1 MTAKPITLIYLY
13 DADDEEPQYETLPA
27 YLIGEDRALFVSDGQ
42 LWAHEVHQS
51 EADPDIYV
59 GGNEDAGVII
69 AENVNGSAA
78 DVIPALIKRWTS
90 MTALEFIVRD
100 LIAAPLLEL
109 GLTI

>member
-1 MTAKPITLIYLY
+1 M
-13 DADDEEPQYETLPA
+13 
-27 YLIGEDRALFVSDGQ
+27 SDGQ

-78 DVIPALIKRWTS
+78 DVIPTLIKRWTS